1 MKTVRLCTCNSNY
14 EAELLKD
21 ALEKEGIECILG
33 NQNMSALFGPM
44 IAAFSGV
51 DVFVF
56 EDDGERAVEIY
67 KKCLN

>member
-1 MKTVRLCTCNSNY
+1 MKTVRLCTCNSNC
-14 EAELLKD
+14 EAELLKE
-21 ALEKEGIECILG
+21 ALAEEGIGCILG

-44 IAAFSGV
+44 ISALAGV

-67 KKCLN
+67 RKCLN